1 MYIMSASKDKINRK
15 QLRESG
21 QDKHVLAQQ
30 KADAERRKTRLKYG
44 IVAAV
49 VVVVF
54 AFIFLFN
61 SALPSRNLTGVT
73 IDGQDYSVAQLNY
86 YYSNSYQNFYST
98 YYQYLQ
104 YGLFFDTSVS
114 LGDQQYSED
123 MTWREY
129 FLEQALENMK
139 QVQALC
145 EAGEA
150 AGFELD
156 EEHQAEYD
164 EAVASLETSWQ
175 SNGYSSLKQF
185 LNLVYGKGVDEQ
197 MVKDEMYRS
206 VYASAYAEYVYE
218 SYDYTADELATYYA
232 DNADQYDLISY
243 ATYSVVVDEEE
254 DDGTQAALEA
264 MAAAVD
270 GTDEETFASYV
281 EENFEGDTIGSNS
294 AQGSNLS
301 DAYSEWLL
309 DDARQVGDCELV
321 EGDGMSYVVMF
332 LGRDDNQYKTR
343 AFRHILV
350 MAVDENEDEILST
363 EEVQAATDR
372 AEELLAEWKSGDAT
386 EDSFATMANLYS
398 EDTGS
403 NTTGGLYE
411 DVYKN
416 QMVAPV
422 NDWLF
427 DEAANAGDTAVVT
440 YNEGGSYTGAH
451 VLYYVGESDEV
462 YADEIADSYMR
473 NEAATD
479 WLEELTGAMDATLS
493 NLGIAAKNY

>member
-1 MYIMSASKDKINRK
+1 MSASKDKINRK
-15 QLRESG
+15 QLREAG
-21 QDKHVLAQQ
+21 QDKHQLAQE
-30 KADAERRKTRLKYG
+30 KEMAARRKSRLKYG

-104 YGLFFDTSVS
+104 YGLFFDTSIS

-129 FLEQALENMK
+129 FLDQAVENMK

-145 EAGEA
+145 AAGEA

-175 SNGYSSLKQF
+175 TNGYSSLKQF

-206 VYASAYAEYVYE
+206 VYASAYAEYMYDSYE
-218 SYDYTADELATYYA
+218 YTADELSAYYA
-232 DNADQYDLISY
+232 ENADQYDVITY
-243 ATYSVVVDEEE
+243 ATYSAVVDEET
-254 DDGTQAALEA
+254 DDGTKEA
-264 MAAAVD
+264 METMAAAVD
-270 GTDEETFASYV
+270 GTDEETFAAYV
-281 EENFEGDTIGSNS
+281 AENFDGEELGTNS
-294 AQGSNLS
+294 TQGANLS
-301 DAYSEWLL
+301 EAYAEWLL
-309 DDARQVGDCELV
+309 DDARQAGDCELT
-321 EGDGMSYVVMF
+321 ESNGMSYVVMF
-332 LGRDDNQYKTR
+332 LGRENNQYKTR

-350 MAVDENEDEILST
+350 MAEDTNGDEVLST
-363 EEVQAATDR
+363 EEVQEATAR
-372 AEELLAEWKSGDAT
+372 AEEIYEEWKGGDAT
-386 EDSFATMANLYS
+386 EDSFAALANLYS

-427 DEAANAGDTAVVT
+427 DEAANVGDTAVVT
-440 YNEGGSYTGAH
+440 YNEGGSYDGAH

-462 YADEIADSYMR
+462 YADELADSYMR
-473 NEAATD
+473 SETATE
-479 WLEELTGAMDATLS
+479 WLEELTGAMESRLS
-493 NLGIAAKNY
+493 NTGIAAKNY